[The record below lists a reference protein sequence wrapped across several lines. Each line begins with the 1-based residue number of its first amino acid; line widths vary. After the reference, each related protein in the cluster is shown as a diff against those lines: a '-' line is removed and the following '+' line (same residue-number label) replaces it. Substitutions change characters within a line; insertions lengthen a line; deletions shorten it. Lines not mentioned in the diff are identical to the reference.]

1 MSLPALQ
8 IIELDFTDST
18 NNYAMRLID
27 GNKAQDGLTI
37 VANAQTNGKGQR
49 GKTWVDIPGNS
60 LLVSVIVAP
69 RHSLQEQFIFNA
81 AITVAIA
88 KVLQKLDDEMRVAVK
103 WPNDIIVNDK
113 KAGGILIENV
123 LRGSNW
129 THSVIG
135 FGLNLYQDSFPDDLP
150 HAISLKI
157 ALGKDVDKTALL
169 TDLSAAIINATRFPI
184 PAGPQMDAYN
194 SLLFRQGMSQRFTD
208 AQLSW
213 TANILH
219 ANLDGTLAVQ
229 LENGSIVNYQHGQV
243 IWDYGQQII

>member
-1 MSLPALQ
+1 MSSPEAP

-37 VANAQTNGKGQR
+37 VANGQTGGKGQR

-60 LLVSVIVAP
+60 LLMSIIVTP
-69 RHSLQEQFIFNA
+69 RHSLSEQFIFNA
-81 AITVAIA
+81 AVTVSIA
-88 KVLQKLDDEMRVAVK
+88 NVLQKLDDRWRVHVK

-135 FGLNLYQDSFPDDLP
+135 LGLNINQERFADDLP
-150 HAISLKI
+150 HAISLKM
-157 ALGKDVDKTALL
+157 ASGKDMDKSLL
-169 TDLSAAIINATRFPI
+169 LGELREAIFKATQYPV
-184 PAGPQMDAYN
+184 PANLQMQAYN
-194 SLLFRQGMSQRFTD
+194 QFLFKQGQQQGFINGD
-208 AQLSW
+208 AKWQ
-213 TANILH
+213 ANILH
-219 ANLDGTLAVQ
+219 ANADGTLAVQ
-229 LENGSIVNYQHGQV
+229 DADGKISNYQHGQV
-243 IWDYGQQII
+243 VWDYGR